1 MDLEKEATVNVDTSL
16 TVDIADKC
24 NELLATRKQI
34 ERCEANLAD
43 LKKDEKI
50 LATNEIPKA
59 MAEAGVTMLK
69 LYDGSTVEVK
79 PIYSARMPSD
89 SRKQEAFEWL
99 RENGAGDL
107 IKNIVSLNFGRAE
120 DSDAKKLFENLQE
133 QGYNVSQ
140 NEKVEPNTLKAFVRE
155 KLQKGQNV
163 PTDLFSVFVTN
174 QTSIKTKE

>member
-16 TVDIADKC
+16 TVDIASKC

-34 ERCEANLAD
+34 EKCEENLSR

-50 LATNEIPKA
+50 LASNEIPKA

-69 LYDGSTVEVK
+69 LSDGSTVDVK
-79 PIYSARMPSD
+79 PIYSASMPKN

-155 KLQKGQNV
+155 KLQNGQKV

>member
-1 MDLEKEATVNVDTSL
+1 MLNKDYVDLSDHDSFKN
-16 TVDIADKC
+16 
-24 NELLATRKQI
+24 
-34 ERCEANLAD
+34 
-43 LKKDEKI
+43 
-50 LATNEIPKA
+50 
-59 MAEAGVTMLK
+59 GVPHQT
-69 LYDGSTVEVK
+69 
-79 PIYSARMPSD
+79 
-89 SRKQEAFEWL
+89 FEWL

-163 PTDLFSVFVTN
+163 PTDLFSRLSPNKISLSSFVGLLLSLSFHILISLMIDVF
-174 QTSIKTKE
+174 

>member
-1 MDLEKEATVNVDTSL
+1 MDLEKEATVNVDTSH

-34 ERCEANLAD
+34 EKCEANLAD

-120 DSDAKKLFENLQE
+120 DIT
-133 QGYNVSQ
+133 
-140 NEKVEPNTLKAFVRE
+140 P
-155 KLQKGQNV
+155 
-163 PTDLFSVFVTN
+163 VFVDCNENMTGETIKVNVTKTN
-174 QTSIKTKE
+174 KVNLFGSMVL